1 MSAKRANQPPN
12 IQPKAIEV
20 GKVEGL
26 FVVDSNLIFLSF
38 RVSDNRLPTSTTD
51 ITWRLMASKDE
62 ITRELLCHGGIW
74 KPSEVAGTLHTS
86 LR

>member
-1 MSAKRANQPPN
+1 MLVKRANQPATVE
-12 IQPKAIEV
+12 PKAVEV
-20 GKVEGL
+20 GKVDGL
-26 FVVDSNLIFLSF
+26 FVVDSNLISLSF
-38 RVSDNRLPTSTTD
+38 QVSDNRLPTSTTD